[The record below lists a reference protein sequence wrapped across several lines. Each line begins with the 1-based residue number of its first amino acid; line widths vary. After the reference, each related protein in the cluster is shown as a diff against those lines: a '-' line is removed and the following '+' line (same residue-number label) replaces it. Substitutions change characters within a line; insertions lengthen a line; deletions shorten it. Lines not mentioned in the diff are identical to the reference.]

1 MVLPFGQLYSN
12 LTDKQKQ
19 EVKRTTA
26 GAASQVVREGIELYR
41 MFDEPTIEEE
51 QSTEDFLEKLYT
63 VTVGEENV
71 ERQQR
76 GDREVVT
83 ITEPE
88 TTAGK
93 VIRDIS
99 SFTASMIGVGKITK
113 PIQGLKTIQKAKV
126 VAPKTTSLASLTAR
140 GEIATQL
147 SINPYEENLANM
159 IGSMIDEDSEGWAS
173 DFERYMLEPIKSSE
187 EKTELEN
194 RLGLLSTG
202 LVLTGA
208 FGVASSAITNRKEI
222 AKPFIKTLQNIK
234 EKGTEASE
242 DFVNTVKKSIKLDE
256 SRFRKALRKRKEE
269 IRKQKQQLSLFE
281 TDESSIA
288 LGDMRSLKEGLTSKF
303 STNKIVRNLS
313 NFLAKT
319 FTTRGGRSKMLHE
332 SYLKGKYTYEKW
344 EATIDHVGRNLE
356 EAIVNIHKAFGGS
369 REDAWK
375 KVDDILFSDYRVPK
389 EAGYTLGVT
398 QDQGFKKALET
409 LPPSAREPLIKA
421 RELQDTLSRLLLES
435 DSIPKAAKEKIKEGL
450 GYYVRQSWRLHND
463 IGYIPTNKAYRDAE
477 AFIEQ
482 EIKKQNPNISD
493 DGLTLRLAS
502 EMELLAGGKGEFAN
516 FGKSFDVFDKLHS
529 GLIQERVNIPPAI
542 KAYLGEIESP
552 TEKLLISMKKISKFV
567 SDSDFHNKAWKDG
580 KNIYF
585 FNEKNQ
591 IPGFSQQIPKLA
603 GDDVIQPYG
612 DLSGK
617 YTSPNLARYYTTK
630 YEQGLLLETGSKSI
644 PAAIGKD
651 IWRSLLFLKS
661 QSQKSKTVRRVNT
674 HIKNV
679 FGGAQISG
687 ANGFSM
693 LNPKGIQKSFQAI
706 KGQLSKNTDLE
717 NQKYIEKLA
726 GFGILNKNAIVND
739 LKNLANEASQIK
751 YNPLS
756 RPANY
761 LKNTTAGKKLLKFDE
776 KAQDWYIAEDDFFK
790 INMFETE
797 QIHLN
802 KFNKALPNN
811 VKFDKY
817 KYVDVEQESANIT
830 RNGLPNYDLV
840 PENIKALRAVPFI
853 GRFFSFLSESMRLG
867 ITIPNQAFKELA
879 LARTLSKEG
888 ATKASNIMLKR
899 GIDRAAGYSTFAIGG
914 GYAAANI
921 ANYAAGVGYDTINNI
936 RPFLPKWMQNDT
948 LVYSVDE
955 DGTPMIYNVAPW
967 DAFDFPRKP
976 FQTAIHIAANR
987 DLTESEQ
994 NQFWADFFVETLSP
1008 FFGESLTQEAI
1019 NAYVLGRGK
1028 DSQGR
1033 LLKNPYNPRE
1043 RFDDTGDTWLEN
1055 ITNGENIKILAM
1067 NLVEALEPGTITDFR
1082 RFSKTWGKEQTEF
1095 DQDIYPKQAL
1105 ARFLTGF
1112 GGMPFNDEYVENMYS
1127 FKVSNFRKKQSKR
1140 RSEIYLAIK
1149 DNSTSEIFIK
1159 QWLKANRKYYEDY
1172 EELHNLT
1179 EAAENLDISTFKVL
1193 KDAGVSRIDRISF
1206 MGKSRY
1212 FNPLSITEEMRLRI
1226 LESDGLRNNY
1236 FDILKEINR
1245 QTLILKRLPVLVPVK
1260 EQLPKDKE
1268 VDKIFEETAER
1279 KRKFDGGEI
1288 DLKQNPV
1295 PNVVPEPSERINP
1308 YTGEPYE
1315 AEMERLGFKDGLLV
1329 SIGVAPVSEKQISK
1343 LKKSLKKRQA
1353 KANGG
1358 FLDRQQYGRGD
1369 KVLQGIKHTLSKILI
1384 GADKKDIDDLDQR
1397 TIDALINNIDKIE
1410 SPRERQAI
1418 VEDIERYKGGTPI
1431 SNLIS
1436 PGFNTLR
1443 HAKVSY
1449 EFGDKRPFARPALI
1463 AKEQAQSKGL
1473 FYKKKFKADLTE
1485 AESRAEKIDALN
1497 NVKSFRMKD
1506 KNPNLNEEE
1515 FNEEFFKQFNESAK
1529 TSIENLK
1536 PGEHFYL
1543 RESDAIGVDMP
1554 SIGGQYPFPVRNFE

>member
-1 MVLPFGQLYSN
+1 
-12 LTDKQKQ
+12 
-19 EVKRTTA
+19 
-26 GAASQVVREGIELYR
+26 
-41 MFDEPTIEEE
+41 
-51 QSTEDFLEKLYT
+51 
-63 VTVGEENV
+63 
-71 ERQQR
+71 
-76 GDREVVT
+76 
-83 ITEPE
+83 
-88 TTAGK
+88 
-93 VIRDIS
+93 
-99 SFTASMIGVGKITK
+99 
-113 PIQGLKTIQKAKV
+113 
-126 VAPKTTSLASLTAR
+126 
-140 GEIATQL
+140 
-147 SINPYEENLANM
+147 
-159 IGSMIDEDSEGWAS
+159 
-173 DFERYMLEPIKSSE
+173 
-187 EKTELEN
+187 
-194 RLGLLSTG
+194 
-202 LVLTGA
+202 
-208 FGVASSAITNRKEI
+208 
-222 AKPFIKTLQNIK
+222 
-234 EKGTEASE
+234 
-242 DFVNTVKKSIKLDE
+242 
-256 SRFRKALRKRKEE
+256 
-269 IRKQKQQLSLFE
+269 
-281 TDESSIA
+281 
-288 LGDMRSLKEGLTSKF
+288 
-303 STNKIVRNLS
+303 
-313 NFLAKT
+313 
-319 FTTRGGRSKMLHE
+319 
-332 SYLKGKYTYEKW
+332 
-344 EATIDHVGRNLE
+344 
-356 EAIVNIHKAFGGS
+356 
-369 REDAWK
+369 
-375 KVDDILFSDYRVPK
+375 
-389 EAGYTLGVT
+389 
-398 QDQGFKKALET
+398 
-409 LPPSAREPLIKA
+409 
-421 RELQDTLSRLLLES
+421 
-435 DSIPKAAKEKIKEGL
+435 
-450 GYYVRQSWRLHND
+450 
-463 IGYIPTNKAYRDAE
+463 
-477 AFIEQ
+477 
-482 EIKKQNPNISD
+482 
-493 DGLTLRLAS
+493 
-502 EMELLAGGKGEFAN
+502 MELLAGGKGEFAN

-585 FNEKNQ
+585 FNDHKQ

-987 DLTESEQ
+987 DLTEQEQ
-994 NQFWADFFVETLSP
+994 NQFWVDFFVETLSP

-1149 DNSTSEIFIK
+1149 DNSTPEIFIK

-1369 KVLQGIKHTLSKILI
+1369 KVLQGIKYTLSDILL
-1384 GADKKDIDDLDQR
+1384 GADKRDIDDLDQR

-1410 SPRERQAI
+1410 NEKERTAALK
-1418 VEDIERYKGGTPI
+1418 DIDRYEAGTPI
-1431 SNLIS
+1431 PNLSS
-1436 PGFNTLR
+1436 PFFNSLR
-1443 HAKVSY
+1443 HAKLSY
-1449 EFGDKRPFARPALI
+1449 EYGDKLLARPALI
-1463 AKEQAQSKGL
+1463 AKERAQSRGIAYKGA
-1473 FYKKKFKADLTE
+1473 FKTELTE

-1497 NVKSFRMKD
+1497 NVASFSIKDEYPDLDEEGFNQEFLNRFNKS
-1506 KNPNLNEEE
+1506 
-1515 FNEEFFKQFNESAK
+1515 
-1529 TSIENLK
+1529 SITPREDLQ
-1536 PGEHFYL
+1536 PGVDFYL
-1543 RESDAIGVDMP
+1543 RESDAVGVAMP
-1554 SIGGQYPFPVRNFE
+1554 SIFGN